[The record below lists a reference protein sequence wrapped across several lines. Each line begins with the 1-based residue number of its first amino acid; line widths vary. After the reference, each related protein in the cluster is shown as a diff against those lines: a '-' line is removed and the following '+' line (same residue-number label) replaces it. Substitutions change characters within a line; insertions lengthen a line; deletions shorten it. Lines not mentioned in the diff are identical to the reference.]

1 MNKAIYTALRMSYE
15 AEIAEAK
22 AILELYLNSQ
32 TTVAE
37 HTEFLKDLRDWTSR
51 LSTAEENLETLDKH
65 FGKGE

>member
-1 MNKAIYTALRMSYE
+1 MNQALYNALRMSYE

-37 HTEFLKDLRDWTSR
+37 HTDFIKDLREWTSR
-51 LSTAEENLETLDKH
+51 LATAEENLEVLDKH
-65 FGKGE
+65 FGKAQ

>member
-1 MNKAIYTALRMSYE
+1 MNQAIYNALRMSYE

-37 HTEFLKDLRDWTSR
+37 HTGFIKDLREWTSR
-51 LSTAEENLETLDKH
+51 LATAEENLEVLDKH
-65 FGKGE
+65 FGKAQ